1 MQRPVGVRA
10 LPIIAAL
17 VWAIASAC
25 GSDST
30 APNTSTSALI
40 GTYDLAS
47 ATFQNQQAIG
57 PPIAT
62 GTLVLADSTYIV
74 TLTIPPD
81 TTPVVDSGT
90 YTVSGSN
97 WTQASKVQPVQS
109 VGTYSLSHD
118 TLSVNVTT
126 LNMQVATVWTK
137 QP

>member
-10 LPIIAAL
+10 LPIVAAL

-30 APNTSTSALI
+30 APTTGNSALI
-40 GTYDLAS
+40 GTYDLVS
-47 ATFQNQQAIG
+47 VTFQNQQPIG
-57 PPIAT
+57 PPAAN
-62 GTLVLADSTYIV
+62 GVLVLADSTYIV
-74 TLTIPPD
+74 SLTIPPD

-90 YTVSGSN
+90 YTVSGNN
-97 WTQASKVQPVQS
+97 WSQASKVQPVQS